1 MPSERAFSGS
11 CMFVP
16 WERPARRGGISA
28 MVSTRVRSARI
39 SFHIATAIAVTSFSS
54 AASTGP

>member
-1 MPSERAFSGS
+1 MTSTG
-11 CMFVP
+11 V
-16 WERPARRGGISA
+16 RP
-28 MVSTRVRSARI
+28 ARI